1 MGIFSASAYV
11 ASVDRID
18 VDALVDGGIKL
29 VLLDRDNTCVP
40 RDAKV
45 APKDVCSWFEYAQ
58 SKGLTLCLVS
68 NNIHLDQV
76 QRSAREL
83 GIDGVGCALKPL
95 PTAVFAA
102 LRRFGVKK
110 HETVLIGDQLFTD
123 VAAGNL
129 AGIKTI
135 LVRPQSE
142 VDLWYTKL
150 LRHVER
156 IVLGH
161 VKFEG
166 EE

>member
-1 MGIFSASAYV
+1 MTLG
-11 ASVDRID
+11 R
-18 VDALVDGGIKL
+18 AL
-29 VLLDRDNTCVP
+29 
-40 RDAKV
+40 
-45 APKDVCSWFEYAQ
+45 E
-58 SKGLTLCLVS
+58 CLMVMVS
-68 NNIHLDQV
+68 
-76 QRSAREL
+76 SPL

-95 PTAVFAA
+95 PTAVFAT
-102 LRRFGVKK
+102 LRRFGVEK
-110 HETVLIGDQLFTD
+110 HEAVLIGDQLFTD